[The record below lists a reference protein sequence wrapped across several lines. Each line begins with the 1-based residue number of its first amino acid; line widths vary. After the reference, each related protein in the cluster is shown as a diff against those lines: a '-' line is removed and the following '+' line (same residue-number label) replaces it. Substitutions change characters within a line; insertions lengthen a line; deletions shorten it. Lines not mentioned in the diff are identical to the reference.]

1 MTASGS
7 SRPTRFLLLLFSS
20 PVGHPK
26 PAQIHSPP
34 WTVSVP
40 GFPTNRP
47 RHFGCGLKVY
57 GRHHPPPRAHN
68 GLQCQTGRGLLL
80 DASPISAALLFD
92 YCIANFSLGFCD
104 IPLLFRVNKSGRDT
118 PRPDRYI
125 VLLTGII
132 EYRLR
137 WHLTELIF
145 QKH

>member
-1 MTASGS
+1 MAHIHHDGHDTIAGM
-7 SRPTRFLLLLFSS
+7 RF
-20 PVGHPK
+20 VG
-26 PAQIHSPP
+26 A
-34 WTVSVP
+34 
-40 GFPTNRP
+40 G
-47 RHFGCGLKVY
+47 
-57 GRHHPPPRAHN
+57 
-68 GLQCQTGRGLLL
+68 
-80 DASPISAALLFD
+80 DISAVQQQTFDLSGNEAAQGNCVGLLFD
-92 YCIANFSLGFCD
+92 YCIANFDLGFCD